1 MSWICAWFLF
11 VSFLFGKFDDE
22 ISFLLEIVCD
32 EMRIIFMN
40 NELLFTLQFDFSL
53 PIYFS

>member
-11 VSFLFGKFDDE
+11 VSFLFGKFNDE

-40 NELLFTLQFDFSL
+40 NELLFTLQFAFSL
-53 PIYFS
+53 LIYFS

>member
-1 MSWICAWFLF
+1 MPGFYLCPL
-11 VSFLFGKFDDE
+11 LFGKFNDE

-53 PIYFS
+53 LIYFS